1 MTTVQGVNFYITHL
15 FKFSKVLKLRII
27 KGVLLGVTDRALI
40 LGFLNQ
46 IHPSLLHSDS
56 LSPKYSHFWF
66 QNTKMV
72 TAEMLKSRLQ
82 NTSPQ
87 TNCRHLN
94 SYIPYFLQSVTVP
107 ASQKCENMLIL
118 FLFFFN
124 FI

>member
-27 KGVLLGVTDRALI
+27 KRRAAWSDRPCADPWL
-40 LGFLNQ
+40 FNQ
-46 IHPSLLHSDS
+46 IHPSLLHGDS